1 MPHPSGSV
9 DAWRD
14 LEQLDLELTLADL
27 GVVEKRVEK
36 LQTSGRHGTPAE
48 REANERE
55 LAVLELIVP
64 GLTAGRPIRDLEP
77 RRRRGQGASA
87 ASGS

>member
-14 LEQLDLELTLADL
+14 LEQLELELTLADL
-27 GVVEKRVEK
+27 GVVEKRLEK
-36 LQTSGRHGTPAE
+36 LRTSGRHGTPAE

-55 LAVLELIVP
+55 
-64 GLTAGRPIRDLEP
+64 AGGARAHRA
-77 RRRRGQGASA
+77 RR
-87 ASGS
+87 